1 MSFSRLIRQM
11 TGTDEVVGKIGNGDV
26 HDLFSAMLDG
36 GVADLELSAMLV
48 ALPMMLNTVASVA
61 GSYRA
66 VVSRVRRVHL
76 SGTTYRSLVFASY
89 GTSGQTPNLLPWL
102 ALALRRLDVPVLVHG
117 SLGGSALAA
126 SASPWRG
133 MGILD

>member
-11 TGTDEVVGKIGNGDV
+11 TGTDDVAGKIGNGDV
-26 HDLFSAMLDG
+26 HDLFSATLDG

-48 ALPMMLNTVASVA
+48 ALPMMLKINTSVA

-89 GTSGQTPNLLPWL
+89 GTSRLTPDLLPWL
-102 ALALRRLDVPVLVHG
+102 ALALRRLDVQVLVHG
-117 SLGGSALAA
+117 GLGGSALAA
-126 SASPWRG
+126 SAPPRRG